1 MDVMIVASDLLTAL
15 SLEATLDLGGHRVVA
30 RAGNA
35 AAALEH
41 AGRTRPALAL
51 VHLSARQS
59 VGLVSEL
66 RYRFAVPSLLIGA
79 AADCAAAHRAV
90 AWGLIREPC
99 GSRLILRAVMVAGRL
114 REGRWPRGRLPRQLE
129 FYHRPDRP
137 VRPARRNAAPR
148 APSVVSIAPGRLS
161 SCRWSASRSTAA
173 SRRSFGWRWRR
184 TFASLWSRRSRS
196 RRPIISTS

>member
-41 AGRTRPALAL
+41 VGRIRPTLAL
-51 VHLSARQS
+51 VHLSARQCVS
-59 VGLVSEL
+59 LVSEL
-66 RYRFAVPSLLIGA
+66 RYRFAVPSLLIGPS
-79 AADCAAAHRAV
+79 ADCAAAHRAV

-99 GSRLILRAVMVAGRL
+99 GSRLILRAVKVADGL

-137 VRPARRNAAPR
+137 ARTARRNAAPR
-148 APSVVSIAPGRLS
+148 APSVVSLVRVA
-161 SCRWSASRSTAA
+161 
-173 SRRSFGWRWRR
+173 
-184 TFASLWSRRSRS
+184 
-196 RRPIISTS
+196 

>member
-51 VHLSARQS
+51 VHLSARQC

-137 VRPARRNAAPR
+137 VRPAQRKAAPR
-148 APSVVSIAPGRLS
+148 APSVVVPLARV
-161 SCRWSASRSTAA
+161 A
-173 SRRSFGWRWRR
+173 
-184 TFASLWSRRSRS
+184 
-196 RRPIISTS
+196 